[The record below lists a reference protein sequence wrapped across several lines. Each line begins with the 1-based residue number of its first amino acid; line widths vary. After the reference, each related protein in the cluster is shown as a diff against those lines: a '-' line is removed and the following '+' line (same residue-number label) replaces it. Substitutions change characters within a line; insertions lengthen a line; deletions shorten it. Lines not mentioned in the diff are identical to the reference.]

1 MKTYIMQ
8 GDSGSITLTGNPK
21 EIVDQITEKSEMAFR
36 TREDLRRSYASMV
49 SDWTGA
55 SMRFSSDEDLVDD
68 LVYSGVLKEKK

>member
-1 MKTYIMQ
+1 MQ

-49 SDWTGA
+49 SAWTGA
-55 SMRFSSDEDLVDD
+55 SMSFSSDEDLVDD
-68 LVYSGVLKEKK
+68 LVHSGVLKEKK

>member
-1 MKTYIMQ
+1 MQ

-55 SMRFSSDEDLVDD
+55 SMRFCSDEDLVYD
-68 LVYSGVLKEKK
+68 LVHSGVLKEKK

>member
-1 MKTYIMQ
+1 MQ

-55 SMRFSSDEDLVDD
+55 SMRFSLDEDLVDD
-68 LVYSGVLKEKK
+68 LVHSGVLKEKK

>member
-1 MKTYIMQ
+1 MQ

>member
-55 SMRFSSDEDLVDD
+55 SMRFSSDEDLGDD
-68 LVYSGVLKEKK
+68 LVHSGVLKEKK

>member
-1 MKTYIMQ
+1 MQ

-55 SMRFSSDEDLVDD
+55 SMRFSGDEDLVDD
-68 LVYSGVLKEKK
+68 LVHSGVLKEKK

>member
-1 MKTYIMQ
+1 MQ

-55 SMRFSSDEDLVDD
+55 SMRFSSDEDLVAD
-68 LVYSGVLKEKK
+68 LVHSGVLKEKK